1 MSEIRLARPHRL
13 PLSRARAA
21 VQGAAAQLGQDFGV
35 TWHWEGDTLHLRRA
49 GVEGRIEIS
58 PTQIA
63 LELHL
68 GLLLLGL
75 RSRIRDQLGAW
86 LDSVTATATA
96 TEAAA
101 PPVAPAGEN
110 APGLPGPETAADQ
123 AAGAVEAGNGVAQAA
138 PVSESTRAM

>member
-35 TWHWEGDTLHLRRA
+35 TWRWEGDTLHLHRA

-68 GLLLLGL
+68 SLLLLGL

-86 LDSVTATATA
+86 FDSVTATA

-101 PPVAPAGEN
+101 PPAAPAGEN
-110 APGLPGPETAADQ
+110 APGSPGPETAADQ
-123 AAGAVEAGNGVAQAA
+123 AAGPVEAGSGVAQAA